1 MAGALQLLAVV
12 GNPKAGSRTLDV
24 AREVARQIEGWLA
37 SQGVAVEADAIDLA
51 EISAE
56 LFDWESASANAAMD
70 RLKAA
75 DLLIVASPVY
85 KATFTGLLKAFL
97 DRVPMEGLGG
107 CPAIP
112 VMVAAAPGHGLAVDA
127 YLRPLLVEIGAS
139 CPTRAVFILESQ
151 LTESGERIA
160 KWLDAAGPILARA
173 LDLRGG

>member
-1 MAGALQLLAVV
+1 MAGALQLLVVV

-24 AREVARQIEGWLA
+24 AREVARQIEVWLA
-37 SQGVAVEADAIDLA
+37 SRGVGVEAHTIDLA
-51 EISAE
+51 ELSAG
-56 LFDWESASANAAMD
+56 LFDWGNGPANAAMD
-70 RLKAA
+70 RLKTA

-107 CPAIP
+107 RPAVP

-139 CPTRAVFILESQ
+139 CPTRALLLLESQ
-151 LTESGERIA
+151 LPEAEERIA
-160 KWLDAAGPILARA
+160 KWLETARPVLARA
-173 LDLRGG
+173 LGIGDG